1 VRAGQKIIVSEGTTG
16 RGQQP
21 RPGLLDPTDLARL
34 ASLDLR
40 ARTIV
45 EGAFSGMHRNLHPGT
60 SVEFTEHREYAP
72 GDDVRRIDWKAV
84 GRADRYYVKRFE
96 DETEMHTFLVL
107 DASASMGYRRLG
119 VSKLDYAGYLAGAL
133 AYLVGQQGDA
143 AGLLLFDES
152 ARSFLPPSTRPGQ
165 IREVFRLLE
174 AAQPAG
180 RTDAALALGHL
191 GELTD
196 KRSLIIVMSDLLDSE
211 PDESGDQARGALPE
225 RLRQLRARG
234 HDVALFHVLDAD
246 EVELPFDDLI
256 FFEGMEPADTRTLL
270 AQATDLAQAFRRE
283 SQAFRNRWRGTCLE
297 AGVEYRFARTDAPPA
312 EILRA
317 FLADRQRAVRL

>member
-1 VRAGQKIIVSEGTTG
+1 VSEGGTASG
-16 RGQQP
+16 EP
-21 RPGLLDPTDLARL
+21 ARPGLLDPTDLARL

-72 GDDVRRIDWKAV
+72 GDEIRRIDWKAV

-107 DASASMGYRRLG
+107 DASASMGYRRRG
-119 VSKLDYAGYLAGAL
+119 VSKLDYAGYLASAL

-143 AGLLLFDES
+143 AGLLLFAENV
-152 ARSFLPPSTRPGQ
+152 RSFLPPSTRPGQ

-180 RTDAALALGHL
+180 STDAALALGHL

-196 KRSLIIVMSDLLDSE
+196 KRSLIIFMSDLLDCE
-211 PDESGDQARGALPE
+211 PDEPGGELRGPLPG

-234 HDVALFHVLDAD
+234 HDVALFHLLDPD

-256 FFEGMEPADTRTLL
+256 FFEGMEPGDTRTLL
-270 AQATDLAQAFRRE
+270 AQAPDLAEAFKRESAAFRE
-283 SQAFRNRWRGTCLE
+283 RWRTACLE
-297 AGVEYRFARTDAPPA
+297 SSVEYRFARTDAPPA
-312 EILRA
+312 EVLRA